1 MTLEDVS
8 STCTVALSHCHF
20 HFHALQFLPWLFSV
34 AAAAAVAGA
43 QGSVLPPQEHGNVV
57 CALGERALA
66 SIHRYDSSWAK
77 FDVVMR
83 RRAAEPGRRQKSD
96 H

>member
-1 MTLEDVS
+1 M
-8 STCTVALSHCHF
+8 
-20 HFHALQFLPWLFSV
+20 
-34 AAAAAVAGA
+34 
-43 QGSVLPPQEHGNVV
+43 LPPQGHGNVV